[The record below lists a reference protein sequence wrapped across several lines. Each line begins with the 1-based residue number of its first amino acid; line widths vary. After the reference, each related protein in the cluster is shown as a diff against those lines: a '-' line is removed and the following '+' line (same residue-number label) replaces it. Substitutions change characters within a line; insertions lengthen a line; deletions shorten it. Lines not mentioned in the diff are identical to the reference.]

1 MRAEPAET
9 GREQI
14 QTDRHAWREG
24 EGDPDKGEINI
35 GSGDEGYVHR
45 CCEEMQ
51 GAEDIKME
59 RGSGDVVKA
68 EGTER
73 YRK

>member
-1 MRAEPAET
+1 MHR
-9 GREQI
+9 
-14 QTDRHAWREG
+14 DRHAWREG
-24 EGDPDKGEINI
+24 EGDSDKEEINI
-35 GSGDEGYVHR
+35 GNGEEGYVHR

-51 GAEDIKME
+51 GVEDIKME
-59 RGSGDVVKA
+59 RRSADVAGA